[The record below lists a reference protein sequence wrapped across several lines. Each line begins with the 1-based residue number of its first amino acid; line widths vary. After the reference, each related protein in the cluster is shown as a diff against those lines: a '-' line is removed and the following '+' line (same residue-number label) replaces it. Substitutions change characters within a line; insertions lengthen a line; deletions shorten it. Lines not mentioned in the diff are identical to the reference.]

1 MSNDTNSKDMIV
13 ESLEVIQKELP
24 DGKVKDTII
33 GILNKNIPV
42 SPIKKALFE
51 GDRAELVDV
60 FNFDT
65 YKCPNCNSVTGSM
78 KNKGIYSVPNFCGF
92 CGQKL
97 VSGRYDISKNELI
110 H

>member
-1 MSNDTNSKDMIV
+1 MSDVTNSKDIIE
-13 ESLEVIQKELP
+13 ESLEVVQKELP
-24 DGKVKDTII
+24 DGEVKNTII
-33 GILNKNIPV
+33 DILNRNIPCV
-42 SPIKKALFE
+42 PIKKALFE

-65 YKCPNCNSVTGSM
+65 YKCPNCNSVTGSI
-78 KNKGIYSVPNFCGF
+78 KNKGIYSIPNFCGF

-97 VSGRYDISKNELI
+97 VSGRYDISKDELI